1 MGRANTFKP
10 TLTEK
15 GWMVSIGPSM
25 TASGKR
31 VRKFFT
37 TESAAKKFS
46 ASVRS
51 QHAAGMRGSM
61 IPAAL
66 AIDAV
71 RAAALLNG
79 TGISIV
85 EAASMAVAKFNS
97 SSAELFG
104 DRYLRTM
111 TAMEYAWSNSYRLSM
126 TAIPRWLPAEFLQR
140 RCHGL
145 DRVAIEAAL
154 RVVQPNLKQSSL
166 DMKSTR
172 ILAVVN
178 FRPRHRK
185 ASAIQILSVS
195 QCARLLRVCESAAER
210 RVVALLLFA
219 GIRPDAQNGEIGRL
233 DWSSVS
239 DQIYIAAE
247 ISKTSSDRYIP
258 ISARLGRLL
267 RGHPK
272 SGPVCPPNWRRA
284 WQRIRRDA
292 GISEMH
298 DVLRHTFASNYLA
311 AHGEEATKNAMGH
324 TQGSVTLFR
333 HYRRAIMQ
341 ADGIRFFH

>member
-1 MGRANTFKP
+1 
-10 TLTEK
+10 
-15 GWMVSIGPSM
+15 
-25 TASGKR
+25 
-31 VRKFFT
+31 
-37 TESAAKKFS
+37 
-46 ASVRS
+46 
-51 QHAAGMRGSM
+51 
-61 IPAAL
+61 
-66 AIDAV
+66 
-71 RAAALLNG
+71 
-79 TGISIV
+79 
-85 EAASMAVAKFNS
+85 MAVAKFNS
-97 SSAELFG
+97 LSAELFG

-111 TAMEYAWSNSYRLSM
+111 TAMEDAWSNSYRLSM
-126 TAIPRWLPAEFLQR
+126 TAIPRWLPGEFMQR

-172 ILAVVN
+172 ILAVIN

-195 QCARLLRVCESAAER
+195 QSARLLRVCESAAER
-210 RVVALLLFA
+210 RVVSLLLFA

-267 RGHPK
+267 RGHPL

>member
-1 MGRANTFKP
+1 M
-10 TLTEK
+10 
-15 GWMVSIGPSM
+15 PSM

-31 VRKFFT
+31 VRKYFT
-37 TESAAKKFS
+37 TESAAKKF
-46 ASVRS
+46 
-51 QHAAGMRGSM
+51 AAGVKSQYGAGIRGSM
-61 IPAAL
+61 LPAAL

-71 RAAALLNG
+71 RAAALLEG
-79 TGISIV
+79 TGITIF
-85 EAASMAVAKFNS
+85 EAATMAVAKFNS

-111 TAMEYAWSNSYRLSM
+111 TAMENAWSNSYRLSM
-126 TAIPRWLPAEFLQR
+126 TAIPRWLPPEFMQR
-140 RCHGL
+140 RCQGI

-154 RVVQPNLKQSSL
+154 RMIQPALKQSSL

-185 ASAIQILSVS
+185 ASTIQILSVA
-195 QCARLLRVCESAAER
+195 QCARLLRGCESAAER

-233 DWSSVS
+233 EWSSIT
-239 DQIYIAAE
+239 DQIYIAAQ

-267 RGHPK
+267 RGHPP

-333 HYRRAIMQ
+333 HYRRAIMP
-341 ADGIRFFH
+341 ADGIKFFH

>member
-1 MGRANTFKP
+1 
-10 TLTEK
+10 
-15 GWMVSIGPSM
+15 MVSIMPSM

-31 VRKFFT
+31 VRKYFT
-37 TESAAKKFS
+37 TESAAKKF
-46 ASVRS
+46 
-51 QHAAGMRGSM
+51 AAGVKSQYGAGIRGSM
-61 IPAAL
+61 LPAAL

-71 RAAALLNG
+71 RAAALLEG
-79 TGISIV
+79 TGITIF
-85 EAASMAVAKFNS
+85 EAATMAVAKFNS

-111 TAMEYAWSNSYRLSM
+111 TAMENAWSNSYRLSI
-126 TAIPRWLPAEFLQR
+126 TAIPRWLPPEFMQR
-140 RCHGL
+140 RCQGI

-154 RVVQPNLKQSSL
+154 RMIQPALKQSSL

-185 ASAIQILSVS
+185 ASTIQILSVA
-195 QCARLLRVCESAAER
+195 QCARLLRGCESAAER

-233 DWSSVS
+233 EWSSIT
-239 DQIYIAAE
+239 DQIYIAAQ

-267 RGHPK
+267 RGHPP

-333 HYRRAIMQ
+333 HYRRAIMP
-341 ADGIRFFH
+341 ADGIKFFH